1 MALIFLKLIADF
13 QVISATTM
21 RIFITTGDWMPL
33 AVAFVAG
40 LSMAVFEYVSRKR
53 NITWLDNFS
62 MAGSMLIG
70 MAAAIGLG
78 AL

>member
-1 MALIFLKLIADF
+1 MGTLT
-13 QVISATTM
+13 S
-21 RIFITTGDWMPL
+21 TGDWMPL